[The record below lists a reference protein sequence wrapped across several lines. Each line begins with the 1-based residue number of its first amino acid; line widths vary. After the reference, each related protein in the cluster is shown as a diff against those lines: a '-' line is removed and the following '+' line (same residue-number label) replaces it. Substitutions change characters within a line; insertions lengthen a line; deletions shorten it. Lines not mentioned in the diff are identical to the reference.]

1 MTFKKIFAVI
11 LTTFFVLS
19 FSDLKKAEE
28 LNLEPFYSQFQEA
41 LEQARLNHTWC
52 VTHAFPSIKDID
64 PRAFEKTNPDVADLT
79 LLEQYATC
87 YHEYAKDSLTL
98 ICEKELELRKR
109 IQLNSQFHL
118 FEEDFELK
126 EQLAFITL
134 ERKALEEKGSEITAE
149 AYKNNST
156 AQGLSVTDKAHNAKQ
171 NKLLNSSLGVDSC
184 HTIQTFNKAGELE
197 IEPFYSQFQY
207 ALKQA
212 NSNHSWCAYWASLSV
227 AEIDPS
233 YAQWKKQRNPNVDL
247 SLSLMEKY
255 LICYHRYVKDS
266 LSLICEKERQLK
278 EAIRTLAEEG
288 GLKNLLDLE
297 LKIKQLDFITS
308 QRKAEKEQGSL
319 ILVNTYKNNRLAQR
333 VHGWDSA
340 RENLKI
346 LSNLGLG
353 VNSCDEI
360 KEE

>member
-1 MTFKKIFAVI
+1 MTFKNIFTVI
-11 LTTFFVLS
+11 LTAFFVLS
-19 FSDLKKAEE
+19 FSDFKKAEK

-52 VTHAFPSIKDID
+52 VAHAFPSIKEID
-64 PRAFEKTNPDVADLT
+64 PRAFEKTNPDVAEPT

-98 ICEKELELRKR
+98 ICEKEKELSKR
-109 IQLNSQFHL
+109 IQSLEEEPG
-118 FEEDFELK
+118 EEDFELK
-126 EQLAFITL
+126 KQLDFITL
-134 ERKALEEKGSEITAE
+134 ARKALEEKGSGITAE

-156 AQGLSVTDKAHNAKQ
+156 AQGLSGTDKAHIAKQ

-184 HTIQTFNKAGELE
+184 HTIQAFNKAGELE

-212 NSNHSWCAYWASLSV
+212 KSNHSSCAYWASLSV
-227 AEIDPS
+227 AEIDPR
-233 YAQWKKQRNPNVDL
+233 YAQKEKQRNPNVDL
-247 SLSLMEKY
+247 GPSLMEKY
-255 LICYHRYVKDS
+255 LNCYHRYAKDS

-278 EAIRTLAEEG
+278 KDIRTLAEEG

-308 QRKAEKEQGSL
+308 QRQAEKEQGTL
-319 ILVNTYKNNRLAQR
+319 ILVNTYKNNRTAQM
-333 VHGWDSA
+333 VHGSDMA
-340 RENLKI
+340 RENLKT

-353 VNSCDEI
+353 VDSCDEI